1 VVGAAWRRP
10 GQHRAARE
18 LPRVGDNGAMS
29 SVPSVT
35 VADLTGG
42 EHLLDIRESDEWQAG
57 HAEQAQF
64 VPMSQ
69 LIGRLAEVA
78 KDQDLVVVCRTGA
91 RSAQVTAYLNQN
103 GWTARNLSGGMEA
116 WLGAGRPLV
125 SETGAPP
132 AVV

>member
-1 VVGAAWRRP
+1 
-10 GQHRAARE
+10 
-18 LPRVGDNGAMS
+18 MS
-29 SVPSVT
+29 LVPTVT
-35 VADLTGG
+35 VTELTGS
-42 EHLLDIRESDEWQAG
+42 ELLLDVREPDEWQAG
-57 HAEQAQF
+57 HVEQAQF

-69 LIGRLAEVA
+69 LIGRLAEVP
-78 KDQDLVVVCRTGA
+78 KGSDVVVVCRTGA

-103 GWTARNLSGGMEA
+103 GWTARNLAGGMEA